1 VDVFIGVTEI
11 QAQSDATA
19 KAFERAE
26 DQFGCEGDKVS
37 FF

>member
-1 VDVFIGVTEI
+1 VDVFIGVT
-11 QAQSDATA
+11 AQSDATA